1 MNTGRFPAA
10 DGRLL
15 RTVAA
20 DRSFRAEVCQNP
32 DNASCRQEGLMF
44 RRPMTPALVALA
56 CTIGLS
62 AQGEVKQY
70 GRATVEYRSDD
81 VAVVA
86 NYDYSQKKHDGPWLL
101 IEFAVQARKGP
112 IVIQRTELTLLT
124 PGEQT
129 VPVATQ
135 QLFLQDSELLTPL
148 LQSASVFRR
157 SLDDYFPSRPAQRT
171 VNFFSRPGGGIV
183 HDSVMTHPDEVATGS
198 LLFKAPNGTWR
209 EGAYRLVLKH
219 DKAKAELPIMLQ

>member
-1 MNTGRFPAA
+1 M
-10 DGRLL
+10 L
-15 RTVAA
+15 
-20 DRSFRAEVCQNP
+20 
-32 DNASCRQEGLMF
+32 
-44 RRPMTPALVALA
+44 RRPLTLALGALLAGAVAVF
-56 CTIGLS
+56 
-62 AQGEVKQY
+62 AQGKVKQY

-101 IEFAVQARKGP
+101 IEFAVQGRKGP
-112 IVIQRTELTLLT
+112 IVIERTQLTLLT

-135 QLFLQDSELLTPL
+135 QLFLEDSELLTPL

-171 VNFFSRPGGGIV
+171 VNFFSRPGGIV

-209 EGAYRLVLKH
+209 EGAYRLVLNH
-219 DKAKAELPIMLQ
+219 DNAKAELPITLQ